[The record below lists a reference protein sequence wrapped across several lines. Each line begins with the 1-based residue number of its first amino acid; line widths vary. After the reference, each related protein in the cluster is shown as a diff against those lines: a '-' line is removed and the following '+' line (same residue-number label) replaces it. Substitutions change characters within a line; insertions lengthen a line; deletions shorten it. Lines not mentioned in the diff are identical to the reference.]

1 MAGPIAISVD
11 KAKSDGLR
19 ELRAC
24 VGCVIVALD
33 GFAGFAAQLLLD
45 GHILR
50 SVALVVMVS
59 TTATT
64 KKLTNALFHRLNY

>member
-33 GFAGFAAQLLLD
+33 GFAGFAAVGWSHFEISCIGSD
-45 GHILR
+45 GETLPR
-50 SVALVVMVS
+50 PRKS
-59 TTATT
+59 
-64 KKLTNALFHRLNY
+64 